1 MSLAPAG
8 TESLRRQ
15 NTARVLRSLREE
27 GPAGRA
33 RLAERTGLSRAT
45 VGAIVADLTERTIVT
60 EGSSRAQGR
69 GRPVR
74 PVALRR
80 GAVLGLGMEVNVDY
94 VAAAAVDLAG
104 QVVATRT
111 LPSEVPDAVDAVGG
125 LAAALVTELG
135 EDRFVGACL
144 AVPGLIDRDR
154 RTVAWAPNL
163 RWEGVRPADALTSRL
178 GPTLGRA
185 IVVENDANL
194 AAVAEA
200 HHGAALDHQHALYLT
215 GTVGL
220 GGGILESGRLVRGGG
235 GFAGEIGHLPF
246 GDRDAKCGCGRLGCW
261 EASVGLEAMLE
272 LTGEPPHDDPVAA
285 AAGVAARADDPSVR
299 GALEELGRRI
309 GLGIA
314 SLTSILDPDVV
325 VLGGYFA
332 PLSPWLLPAAD
343 EAVIARLPTAGRR
356 RPDLRA
362 GALGIDA
369 AALGAAE
376 HALGAV
382 IDGSA
387 ALPDP
392 SVAG

>member
-1 MSLAPAG
+1 MSLAPVG
-8 TESLRRQ
+8 TETLRRQ

-45 VGAIVADLTERTIVT
+45 VGAIVADLTERTIAT
-60 EGSSRAQGR
+60 EGSSRIQGR

-74 PVALRR
+74 PVALRP

-104 QVVATRT
+104 EVVAARTR
-111 LPSEVPDAVDAVGG
+111 PSEVDGAVDGVGR
-125 LAAALVTELG
+125 LAEELVRELG
-135 EDRFVGACL
+135 ADRFVGACL
-144 AVPGLIDRDR
+144 AVPGLIDRDH

-163 RWEGVRPADALTSRL
+163 RWEGVRPAESLAPLLDQD
-178 GPTLGRA
+178 

-194 AAVAEA
+194 AALAEA
-200 HHGAALDHQHALYLT
+200 RHGAALDHQHALYLT
-215 GTVGL
+215 GTIGL

-246 GDRDAKCGCGRLGCW
+246 GDRDAVCGCGRLGCW

-272 LTGEPPHDDPVAA
+272 LTGEPAHDDPVAA
-285 AAGVAARADDPSVR
+285 AASVAARADDPAVVA
-299 GALEELGRRI
+299 ALAELGRRI

-314 SLTSILDPDVV
+314 SLSSILDPDVV

-343 EAVIARLPTAGRR
+343 AAVLERLPTARRR
-356 RPDLRA
+356 RPALRA

-376 HALGAV
+376 HALGTV
-382 IDGSA
+382 LSGTA
-387 ALPDP
+387 ALPDA
-392 SVAG
+392 SVLR

>member
-1 MSLAPAG
+1 MSLAPVG
-8 TESLRRQ
+8 TETLRRQ
-15 NTARVLRSLREE
+15 NTARVVRSLREE

-45 VGAIVADLTERTIVT
+45 VGAIVADLTERTIAT

-74 PVALRR
+74 PVALRP

-104 QVVATRT
+104 RVVATRT
-111 LPSEVPDAVDAVGG
+111 RPSEVDGAVDGVGRLG
-125 LAAALVTELG
+125 AELVEELG

-144 AVPGLIDRDR
+144 AVPGLIERDH

-163 RWEGVRPADALTSRL
+163 RWEGVRPSESLRRHL
-178 GPTLGRA
+178 GPDLGQDV
-185 IVVENDANL
+185 VVENDANL
-194 AAVAEA
+194 AALAEA

-215 GTVGL
+215 GTIGL

-246 GDRDAKCGCGRLGCW
+246 GDRDAECGCGRRGCW

-272 LTGEPPHDDPVAA
+272 LTGEPAHDDPVAA
-285 AAGVAARADDPSVR
+285 AASVAARSDEASVR
-299 GALEELGRRI
+299 RALEELGRRV

-314 SLTSILDPDVV
+314 SLASILDPDVV

-332 PLSPWLLPAAD
+332 PLSPWLLPSADAALL
-343 EAVIARLPTAGRR
+343 ERLPTAGRR
-356 RPDLRA
+356 RPSLRA

-382 IDGSA
+382 LDGTA

-392 SVAG
+392 SVVA